1 MITKTILIKKGVW
14 DLVKTRLQLL
24 RESLTFFGKEIKEGQ
39 MAFDIV
45 RYIIVEGVSF
55 QITFSI
61 MNLKDP
67 RDMWTKL
74 KSICNKVG

>member
-1 MITKTILIKKGVW
+1 MITKTILIKKDVW
-14 DLVKTRLQLL
+14 DLVKTESQPL
-24 RESLTFFGKEIKEGQ
+24 RENLNLFGKEIKEGQ

-45 RYIIVEGVSF
+45 RYIIVEGVNF

-61 MNLKDP
+61 MDLKDP

-74 KSICNKVG
+74 KSIYNKVG